1 MLDLT
6 HLRTHR
12 TGAQPPP
19 WELSTPRAVIPRAAH
34 GSGGWDGTRPALPGW
49 ETAPPDGPPV
59 SSAPA
64 VPLPEQCRCRPWR
77 HEDAHRATYPHPAL
91 QGGTQ
96 RDTAAPLL
104 TPAARAERT
113 GVCVTLRAAFNG
125 SSGEGRQG
133 QPAAALTFEAIAD
146 IFVRHVGERAV
157 ARVKEQRLSR
167 SRQLS

>member
-1 MLDLT
+1 M
-6 HLRTHR
+6 
-12 TGAQPPP
+12 
-19 WELSTPRAVIPRAAH
+19 
-34 GSGGWDGTRPALPGW
+34 
-49 ETAPPDGPPV
+49 
-59 SSAPA
+59 
-64 VPLPEQCRCRPWR
+64 PLPEQCRFPSSADAGRGVTRTHTEPPTHTPHCRAG
-77 HEDAHRATYPHPAL
+77 HS
-91 QGGTQ
+91 GTQ

-104 TPAARAERT
+104 TLAARAERT
-113 GVCVTLRAAFNG
+113 GICVTLRAAFNG

>member
-1 MLDLT
+1 MQAVASRG
-6 HLRTHR
+6 RTQSR
-12 TGAQPPP
+12 PP
-19 WELSTPRAVIPRAAH
+19 TPR
-34 GSGGWDGTRPALPGW
+34 
-49 ETAPPDGPPV
+49 TAG
-59 SSAPA
+59 
-64 VPLPEQCRCRPWR
+64 
-77 HEDAHRATYPHPAL
+77 
-91 QGGTQ
+91 